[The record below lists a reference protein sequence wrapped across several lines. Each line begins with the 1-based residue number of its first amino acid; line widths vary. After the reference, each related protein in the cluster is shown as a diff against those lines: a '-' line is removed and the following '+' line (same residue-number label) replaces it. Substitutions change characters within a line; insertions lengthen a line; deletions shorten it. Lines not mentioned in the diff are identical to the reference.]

1 MSKIK
6 EKMEEVKNV
15 VDVEATEAV
24 TNAGNEATE
33 EFMTIRLPKT
43 AAYALLATGEATE
56 VKEGRNEIAE
66 VETKR
71 KKFPK
76 PTLKQVLIALGVA
89 GAAAGA
95 AGAGYALGKRGEP
108 DDVSFDDVT
117 PKGLPDYNGNYQT
130 TYEKKTEDVDIEI

>member
-1 MSKIK
+1 MSKR

-24 TNAGNEATE
+24 TETNNETTE

-56 VKEGRNEIAE
+56 VKDNVAVVDEKA
-66 VETKR
+66 KK

-76 PTLKQVLIALGVA
+76 PTLKQVLIALGVT
-89 GAAAGA
+89 GAALGA
-95 AGAGYALGKRGEP
+95 AGAGYALGKRGENNP

-117 PKGLPDYNGNYQT
+117 PKGLPDYNGNYP
-130 TYEKKTEDVDIEI
+130 TYERKTEDVDIEI